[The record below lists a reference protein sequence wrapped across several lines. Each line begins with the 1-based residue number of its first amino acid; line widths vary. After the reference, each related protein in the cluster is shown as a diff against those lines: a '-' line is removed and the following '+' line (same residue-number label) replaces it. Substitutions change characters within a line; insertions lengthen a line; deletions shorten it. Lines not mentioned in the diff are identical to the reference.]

1 MITTMER
8 RVGVRERKTVH
19 AQVVEEVRQLILAG
33 ELKPGDRL
41 RIDELARRL
50 GVSAMP
56 VREALH
62 QLTAEGTITLDPYRG
77 FSVSALTAEE
87 AADLYATRAQLEGF
101 AARQAV
107 PRLDPQ
113 ALTQLR
119 QAAAQMAAAESAHD
133 PARFLE
139 GDRAFHRVLYANL
152 ERPILLRHIASLMES
167 SVRYTRAHL
176 PLPSAM
182 ARALEEHGAILAAC
196 ERRDAELAELL
207 MRRHTEA
214 AASRI
219 IDWLNSCSAEPANRG
234 VEASTAG
241 PTGGERAARGTTA
254 LRVGR
259 R

>member
-8 RVGVRERKTVH
+8 RIGVRERKTVH

-77 FSVSALTAEE
+77 FSVSALTADE

-107 PRLDPQ
+107 PHLASQ

-119 QAAAQMAAAESAHD
+119 EAAAQMAAAEAAHD

-139 GDRAFHRVLYANL
+139 
-152 ERPILLRHIASLMES
+152 
-167 SVRYTRAHL
+167 
-176 PLPSAM
+176 
-182 ARALEEHGAILAAC
+182 
-196 ERRDAELAELL
+196 
-207 MRRHTEA
+207 
-214 AASRI
+214 
-219 IDWLNSCSAEPANRG
+219 W
-234 VEASTAG
+234 
-241 PTGGERAARGTTA
+241 
-254 LRVGR
+254 
-259 R
+259 